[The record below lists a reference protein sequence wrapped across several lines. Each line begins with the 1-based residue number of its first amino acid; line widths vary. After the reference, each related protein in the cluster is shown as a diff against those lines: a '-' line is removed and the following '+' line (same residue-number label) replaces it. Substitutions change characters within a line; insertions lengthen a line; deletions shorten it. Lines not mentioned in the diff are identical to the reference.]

1 MGSTDYK
8 SLILLPGD
16 ELSKSNQSL
25 WTGTQQVYVSSMT
38 TLEEIKKAIET
49 LSLEEKEQLLAK
61 LLVSLRKTEGE
72 LPPPRL
78 YSPAEIAA
86 MLAEDELTKS
96 MIQEDVNWGLHGKG

>member
-1 MGSTDYK
+1 
-8 SLILLPGD
+8 
-16 ELSKSNQSL
+16 
-25 WTGTQQVYVSSMT
+25 MT
-38 TLEEIKKAIET
+38 TLAEIKKAIET

-61 LLVSLRKTEGE
+61 LLVSLRKTEGA

-78 YSPAEIAA
+78 YSPEEIAA

>member
-1 MGSTDYK
+1 
-8 SLILLPGD
+8 
-16 ELSKSNQSL
+16 
-25 WTGTQQVYVSSMT
+25 MT
-38 TLEEIKKAIET
+38 TLAEIKKAIET

-61 LLVSLRKTEGE
+61 LLVPLRKTEGE

-78 YSPAEIAA
+78 YSPEEIAA

>member
-1 MGSTDYK
+1 
-8 SLILLPGD
+8 
-16 ELSKSNQSL
+16 
-25 WTGTQQVYVSSMT
+25 MT

-72 LPPPRL
+72 LPQPRL

-86 MLAEDELTKS
+86 MLA
-96 MIQEDVNWGLHGKG
+96 

>member
-1 MGSTDYK
+1 
-8 SLILLPGD
+8 
-16 ELSKSNQSL
+16 
-25 WTGTQQVYVSSMT
+25 MT
-38 TLEEIKKAIET
+38 TLAEIKKAIEA

-72 LPPPRL
+72 FPPPRL

-96 MIQEDVNWGLHGKG
+96 MIQEDVIWGLHGKG